1 MTYVLLVSKEEQELE
16 LLSNE
21 LGKGAGI
28 TVGKCSSGKEA
39 LDLVVNNKIDV
50 VVATEELSDGDG
62 ITFIKNLT
70 KKQPL
75 INSALVSVLPPADF
89 HEATEGLG
97 VFMQLP
103 LNSGAPEA
111 EQMLRLLESI
121 NVLLAK

>member
-39 LDLVVNNKIDV
+39 LELVVKNKIDV
-50 VVATEELSDGDG
+50 VVAAEELSDGDG

-75 INSALVSVLPPADF
+75 INSALVSVS
-89 HEATEGLG
+89 H
-97 VFMQLP
+97 
-103 LNSGAPEA
+103 
-111 EQMLRLLESI
+111 LLSSMKQQR
-121 NVLLAK
+121 A